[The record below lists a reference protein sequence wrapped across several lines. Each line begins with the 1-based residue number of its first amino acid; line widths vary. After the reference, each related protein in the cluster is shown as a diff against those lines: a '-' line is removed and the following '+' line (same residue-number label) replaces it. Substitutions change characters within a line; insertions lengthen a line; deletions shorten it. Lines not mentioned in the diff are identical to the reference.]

1 MISVRRLL
9 ATFAALALC
18 LGAASPAFA
27 SVGFRRLAVPDG
39 KGGTIEAAAWY
50 PAEAPVQPMS
60 LGLIQ
65 QTVAPDAP
73 MVGQSLP
80 LVVISHG
87 NGGFWGGHSDTAIA
101 LAEAGFIA
109 VALTH
114 PGDNYLDQSGST
126 DLPARPRQLRALLD
140 YLLGGWSER
149 GRIDANRIGAF
160 GFSAGGFTV
169 MAAAGGVADPDA
181 VLGHCRDLPEAFD
194 CQLVARDPIKPA
206 DWRDWRRDERIR
218 AVVAA
223 APGLGYAFTG
233 GSLAAIEAPVQ
244 LWQGA
249 NDQILAAPH
258 HVEPIRDGLGDA
270 EYHRVDGAGHFDFL
284 APCRAQAAA
293 SEPALCGSAPGFDR
307 GDFHVRFNA
316 EVVRFFREAL
326 AR

>member
-1 MISVRRLL
+1 MNSLRRLL
-9 ATFAALALC
+9 VTLAALALC

-27 SVGFRRLAVPDG
+27 SVGFRVLAVPDG
-39 KGGTIEAAAWY
+39 KGGTMEAAAWY
-50 PAEAPVQPMS
+50 PAEAPVQTMS

-65 QTVAPDAP
+65 QTAAMNAP
-73 MVGQSLP
+73 MVGENLP

-114 PGDNYLDQSGST
+114 PGDNYLDQSHST

-140 YLLGGWSER
+140 HVLGAWSES
-149 GRIDANRIGAF
+149 GRIDRKRIGAF

-169 MAAAGGVADPDA
+169 MAAAGGVADPEA
-181 VLGHCRDLPEAFD
+181 VISHCRALPETFD
-194 CQLVARDPIKPA
+194 CQLLARDPIKPA
-206 DWRDWRRDERIR
+206 DWQDWRRDDRIR

-233 GSLAAIEAPVQ
+233 ESLAAIELPVQ
-244 LWQGA
+244 LWQAA

-258 HVEPIRDGLGDA
+258 HVEPVRDGLGDA
-270 EYHRVDGAGHFDFL
+270 DFHRVEGAGHFDFL
-284 APCRAQAAA
+284 APCRAEAAA
-293 SEPALCGSAPGFDR
+293 SEPFLCGSAPGFDR
-307 GDFHVRFNA
+307 TAFHARFNA

-326 AR
+326 AP